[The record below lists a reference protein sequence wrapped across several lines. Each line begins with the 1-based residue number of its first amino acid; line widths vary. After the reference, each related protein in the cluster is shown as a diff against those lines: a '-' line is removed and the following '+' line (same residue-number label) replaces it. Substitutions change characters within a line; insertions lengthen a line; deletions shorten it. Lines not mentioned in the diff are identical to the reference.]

1 MTRTGMTSSTHT
13 LRSSASRDLVASLT
27 VMLVAAPGAHAQSRD
42 EASVLAELTRAQM
55 EFEQFRESRTPLLR
69 GGPLGGSCDERIG
82 RMCIWFGGEDE
93 DAVPGELREVG
104 QARQQLVRELTDGF
118 EVAPHRWILGQL
130 VHYAVESGNE
140 RQATAIAAS
149 CGIREEWW
157 CHALRGYAMHVAN
170 DYTDAEAAFR
180 EALATMPEDERRSWL
195 IPTYIVSGDARKAF
209 EDAPDE
215 ELGAMFELYWRLS
228 DPLFLYD
235 GNDRLTDHFA
245 RWVVAMNRRDA
256 WDPIGLDWAEDLEET
271 LIRYGRNTGYGRTHD
286 PTGIVGR
293 QRGSE
298 GFGRPGG
305 FGNSRLNDTRRM
317 LGFHHPKSRGY
328 LFPESFLASPS
339 DIPPE
344 SWITAPREARTW
356 HAPLYAPDVWG
367 LETQI
372 GRFRRDYQMLVVGAY
387 RPTIPSAS
395 SEEGVVSAWS
405 PEGGLAGPPA
415 AGLFMIPE
423 DGRDPLFVRGR
434 DAEGVL
440 TIRVR
445 PGRYVSGLEVADLA
459 GRQAWRAR
467 QGVIQEPL
475 LDGMVDVS
483 DLMILKSDVPLP
495 ETLDEAIPNIR
506 PGIRLRAGERVPVIW
521 EMYGLRLQEPVQVT
535 LGFSEGRPEFMGDPE
550 EFIEELEAS
559 EAIDVTFE
567 DRGPDVVQAVFRSV
581 ELELPDLEPG
591 EYTLHLRLEL
601 AGRTPLI
608 TSRPIVVY

>member
-1 MTRTGMTSSTHT
+1 MPRHPSDLKAMALIGTGA
-13 LRSSASRDLVASLT
+13 LLVLAGVLPG
-27 VMLVAAPGAHAQSRD
+27 VAFAQSSD
-42 EASVLAELTRAQM
+42 PDAILAELKIAQM
-55 EFEQFRESRTPLLR
+55 EFEQFRESKTPILR
-69 GGPLGGSCDERIG
+69 GGPVGGSCDERVG

-93 DAVPGELREVG
+93 GDFPGELREVG
-104 QARQQLVRELTDGF
+104 QARQQLIRELTSSF
-118 EVAPHRWILGQL
+118 EAAPHRWILGQL
-130 VHYAVESGNE
+130 VHYTVESGNE
-140 RQATAIAAS
+140 DRAEALART
-149 CGIREEWW
+149 CGIEETWW
-157 CHALRGYAMHVAN
+157 CHALRAFALHVDN
-170 DYTDAEAAFR
+170 DYLEAEEVFR
-180 EALATMPEDERRSWL
+180 TALATMPADERRSWL
-195 IPTYIVSGDARKAF
+195 TPRYIVSAGAREPFQNAS
-209 EDAPDE
+209 DE
-215 ELGAMFELYWRLS
+215 ELEEMFELYWRLS

-245 RWVVAMNRRDA
+245 RWVVAFNRRDA

-328 LFPESFLASPS
+328 LFPDDFLESPS

-356 HAPLYAPDVWG
+356 HAPLYAPEIRG

-387 RPTIPSAS
+387 RPTLPAPSSDVGVVPAWGPLGRV
-395 SEEGVVSAWS
+395 EGV
-405 PEGGLAGPPA
+405 PA

-440 TIRVR
+440 MIRVR
-445 PGRYVSGLEVADLA
+445 PGRYVSGLEVADLS

-467 QGVIQEPL
+467 QGVVQEPL
-475 LDGMVDVS
+475 LEGMVDVS
-483 DLMILKSDVPLP
+483 DLMILKSGAPLP
-495 ETLDEAIPNIR
+495 ETLDEALPHVR
-506 PGIRLRAGERVPVIW
+506 PGIRLASGERFGVIW
-521 EMYGLRLQEPVQVT
+521 EMYGLGLREPMQVT
-535 LGFSEGRPEFMGDPE
+535 LGFSEGRPEFLGDPE

-559 EAIDVTFE
+559 ETIDVTFE
-567 DRGPDVVQAVFRSV
+567 DRGPDVVQEAFRSV
-581 ELELPDLEPG
+581 ELQLPDLEPG
-591 EYTLHLRLEL
+591 AYTLHLRLDL

-608 TSRPIVVY
+608 TSRPIIVY